1 MYSAGD
7 TIQELR
13 APEMTVLSRH
23 NTLAT
28 TLVLAGF
35 LTLSGCGSWWLPRP
49 HRIDIQQGNILSTED
64 VGQISAGMSK
74 IEVIN
79 LIGKP
84 ITTSVF
90 DDERW
95 DYIYSQNRSGGTPN
109 SKRFTVFFQNDVV
122 FRVENDGYESTAEV
136 AQ

>member
-1 MYSAGD
+1 M
-7 TIQELR
+7 TI
-13 APEMTVLSRH
+13 LSRH

-28 TLVLAGF
+28 TLVLAGL

-49 HRIDIQQGNILSTED
+49 HRIDIQQGNILSTAD
-64 VGQISAGMSK
+64 VGQISAGMTK

-95 DYIYSQNRSGGTPN
+95 DYIYSQNLSGATPN
-109 SKRFTVFFQNDVV
+109 SKRFTVFFQNDAV
-122 FRVENDGYESTAEV
+122 FRVENDGFESTAEA

>member
-1 MYSAGD
+1 
-7 TIQELR
+7 
-13 APEMTVLSRH
+13 MTVLSRH

-95 DYIYSQNRSGGTPN
+95 DYIYSPNRSGGTPN